1 MMIPKRK
8 KVRLKGK
15 AMLSLVKTVYER
27 DNHRCVNCG
36 KWVPDGVKPH
46 HVYPGYG
53 RKSDELGQMVLLC
66 YGCHQAVHFGKNSA
80 EITAKIREYLRGI
93 NNV

>member
-1 MMIPKRK
+1 MMYPKQK
-8 KVRLKGK
+8 KIRLKGK
-15 AMLSLVKTVYER
+15 AQQELVEAVYKR
-27 DNHRCVNCG
+27 DGHCCVVCG
-36 KWVPDGVKPH
+36 RWVEDGVKPH
-46 HVYPGYG
+46 HAYPGYG

-66 YGCHQAVHFGKNSA
+66 YECHQAVHFGKNSA